1 MGVHSGSGLL
11 HADFSGCDI
20 PIILLLF
27 GLKDTLP
34 SSGLHLLCVILVGV
48 GAAVRTLLVMH

>member
-11 HADFSGCDI
+11 HVDFYGCDI
-20 PIILLLF
+20 PIMLLLF

-34 SSGLHLLCVILVGV
+34 RSGLHLLWVILVGV
-48 GAAVRTLLVMH
+48 GAAVRALLVMH